1 VNVSVC
7 RPSEL
12 GAGEIARWHS
22 LQHASGLENPF
33 LSPEFACD
41 VDAVFTSARVAVV
54 DDGGDI
60 VGFLPFTSGR
70 LRSATGIGGRLA
82 NCQAFVCAPAA
93 ELPLGEVVRGA
104 GISMFG
110 FHALVPPTGP
120 AADLSTR
127 RVDALTIDLSGGY
140 AQYLAT
146 ARHAGGKFIKE
157 IERKGRRLERE
168 HPGTVRFEFAAADRS
183 SLACLLRWKSAQYR
197 RSGRA
202 DILSRPRVVELVE
215 RLVSRTDAS
224 LSGCVSSLSVDDRLV
239 AVDVSL
245 RSATVFAGWLTSYD
259 VAMAKWSP
267 GAVATMRLIEAASA
281 AGLRTLDLATGD
293 ETFKQRLANSS
304 IELASGWVG
313 VPSVG
318 MVLSRSVHAP
328 PEWAHRY
335 IVSHPP
341 LRRYTRRA
349 LQRYGAIR
357 AHHTTGHTPG
367 RRAAAPDGGPAAALR
382 RPVSR

>member
-12 GAGEIARWHS
+12 GAHEIARWHN
-22 LQHASGLENPF
+22 LQHASRLDNPF

-41 VDAVFTSARVAVV
+41 VDAVYPSARVAVV

-70 LRSATGIGGRLA
+70 LRSATGIAGTLA
-82 NCQAFVCAPAA
+82 NCQAFVCSPAA
-93 ELPLGEVVRGA
+93 ELPIGEVIRGA
-104 GISMFG
+104 GISVFG

-120 AADLSTR
+120 AGEFSAR

-140 AQYLAT
+140 DQYLAT
-146 ARHAGGKFIKE
+146 ARRAGGNFIKE
-157 IERKGRRLERE
+157 IERKGRRVERE
-168 HPGTVRFEFAAADRS
+168 HPGAVRFEFAAADRS
-183 SLACLLRWKSAQYR
+183 SVACLLRWKSAQYR
-197 RSGRA
+197 RSGRP
-202 DILSRPRVVELVE
+202 DILSQPRVVELVE
-215 RLVSRTDAS
+215 RLVSRTDVS
-224 LSGCVSSLSVDDRLV
+224 LSGCVSSLSIDDRLI

-245 RSATVFAGWLTSYD
+245 RSAAVFAGWLTSYD

-267 GAVATMRLIEAASA
+267 GAVATLRLIEAAFA

-304 IELASGWVG
+304 VELASGWVG

-328 PEWAHRY
+328 TEWAHRY

-349 LQRYGAIR
+349 LQRYGALR
-357 AHHTTGHTPG
+357 THTTGRTPD
-367 RRAAAPDGGPAAALR
+367 RRRTASDGGQAAAVHQ
-382 RPVSR
+382 PVNS

>member
-12 GAGEIARWHS
+12 GVREIATWHS
-22 LQHASGLENPF
+22 LQHACGLDNPF

-41 VDAVFTSARVAVV
+41 VDAVSTSARVAVV

-82 NCQAFVCAPAA
+82 NCQAFVCSPAA
-93 ELPLGEVVRGA
+93 ALPIGEVVRRA
-104 GISMFG
+104 GISVFG
-110 FHALVPPTGP
+110 FHALVPPSGP

-140 AQYLAT
+140 DQYLAT
-146 ARHAGGKFIKE
+146 AHRSGKFIKE
-157 IERKGRRLERE
+157 IERKSRRLERE
-168 HPGTVRFEFAAADRS
+168 HPGAVRFEFAAADRS

-197 RSGRA
+197 RSGRP
-202 DILSRPRVVELVE
+202 DIVSQPRVVELVD

-224 LSGCVSSLSVDDRLV
+224 LSGCVSSLSIDDRVV

-267 GAVATMRLIEAASA
+267 GAVATLRLIEAAPA

-313 VPSVG
+313 GPSVG

-328 PEWAHRY
+328 TEWAQRY

-341 LRRYTRRA
+341 LRRYTRRT
-349 LQRYGAIR
+349 LQRYGALR
-357 AHHTTGHTPG
+357 THTTGRAPSRRRTAPG
-367 RRAAAPDGGPAAALR
+367 GGPGVAAR
-382 RPVSR
+382 RPVNR